1 MMFNP
6 WFLKELVCFEQSWTT
21 VQNLQ
26 VLFLG
31 VKLIFLNV
39 LELYQLFLNNF
50 EWKRKQYC
58 FKMSYRLR
66 ISDIIEEI
74 RRKERLAVKEHKHEI
89 KLAGC
94 HPTHLILELM

>member
-1 MMFNP
+1 
-6 WFLKELVCFEQSWTT
+6 
-21 VQNLQ
+21 
-26 VLFLG
+26 
-31 VKLIFLNV
+31 
-39 LELYQLFLNNF
+39 
-50 EWKRKQYC
+50 
-58 FKMSYRLR
+58 MSYRLR